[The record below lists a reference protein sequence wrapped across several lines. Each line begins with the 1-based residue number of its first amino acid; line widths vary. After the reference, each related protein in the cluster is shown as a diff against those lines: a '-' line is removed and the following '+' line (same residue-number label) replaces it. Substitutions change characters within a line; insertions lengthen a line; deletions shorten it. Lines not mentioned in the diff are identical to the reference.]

1 MFKSLYF
8 KIVLILLIFIVAV
21 MCAVSAILMNGVSS
35 YFAGQFSV
43 QMEECFGKETILYGE
58 LQEAAK
64 DVQDAAGMKEIL
76 SSYGSI
82 LGIDAYRNYYVL
94 DGDGNMLT
102 GSDAKLGA
110 QLEITPNLLSAMDGR
125 YDNRIISGTEYADW
139 ALPLAEGEVIVYVK
153 DSLEEVQQLNQ
164 VIFSIIIQAM
174 FVGILIA
181 ILLSFFLAKA
191 ITSPIQRLTWGTR
204 LVAEGDFTQPIEVNS
219 RDELG
224 ILTENFN
231 YMKDQLK
238 DTLDEVSG
246 EREKLRT
253 VLACMRDAVFTFSA
267 GGKLL
272 HWNDSAAQLYR
283 NSFGQEGDAVLDTC
297 LEEMDIPLQREN
309 GRLRLTSPDAAV
321 ERSQD
326 GFVFRDRIFAG
337 RVFDVSFGVIRYAEG
352 RKKVPGCILIAH
364 DVTGRYELDESR
376 REFVANV
383 SHELR
388 TPLTSIKGATET
400 VLSDPEMDEEMR
412 EYFLDMILSE
422 SDRMT
427 RIVSDLLVLSRL
439 DNKRTKWQVELF
451 DMPSSVRRL
460 CEVMRTDLEAH
471 GHTISCTMEEDLP
484 MVTGDR
490 QRLEQV
496 VINIISN
503 AIKYTPEGGHIDV
516 ALFREGDRLVT
527 TVTDNGVGIPEEDIA
542 HIFERFYRVE
552 KSRTSDAGGT
562 GLGLAIAKELVEAH
576 GGQIS
581 IQSKLNEGTQVRI
594 ELPFVGKL
602 KPAEEE

>member
-1 MFKSLYF
+1 
-8 KIVLILLIFIVAV
+8 
-21 MCAVSAILMNGVSS
+21 
-35 YFAGQFSV
+35 
-43 QMEECFGKETILYGE
+43 
-58 LQEAAK
+58 
-64 DVQDAAGMKEIL
+64 
-76 SSYGSI
+76 
-82 LGIDAYRNYYVL
+82 
-94 DGDGNMLT
+94 
-102 GSDAKLGA
+102 
-110 QLEITPNLLSAMDGR
+110 
-125 YDNRIISGTEYADW
+125 
-139 ALPLAEGEVIVYVK
+139 
-153 DSLEEVQQLNQ
+153 
-164 VIFSIIIQAM
+164 
-174 FVGILIA
+174 
-181 ILLSFFLAKA
+181 
-191 ITSPIQRLTWGTR
+191 
-204 LVAEGDFTQPIEVNS
+204 
-219 RDELG
+219 
-224 ILTENFN
+224 
-231 YMKDQLK
+231 
-238 DTLDEVSG
+238 
-246 EREKLRT
+246 
-253 VLACMRDAVFTFSA
+253 
-267 GGKLL
+267 

-283 NSFGQEGDAVLDTC
+283 NSFGQEGDAVLDIC

-400 VLSDPEMDEEMR
+400 VLSDPEMEEEMR

-439 DNKRTKWQVELF
+439 DNKRTKWQVEVF

-503 AIKYTPEGGHIDV
+503 AIKYTPAGGPIDV
-516 ALFREGDRLVT
+516 ALFREDNRLVT

-581 IQSKLNEGTQVRI
+581 IHSKLNEGTQVRI
-594 ELPFVGKL
+594 DLPFVGKL

>member
-1 MFKSLYF
+1 
-8 KIVLILLIFIVAV
+8 
-21 MCAVSAILMNGVSS
+21 
-35 YFAGQFSV
+35 
-43 QMEECFGKETILYGE
+43 
-58 LQEAAK
+58 
-64 DVQDAAGMKEIL
+64 
-76 SSYGSI
+76 
-82 LGIDAYRNYYVL
+82 
-94 DGDGNMLT
+94 
-102 GSDAKLGA
+102 
-110 QLEITPNLLSAMDGR
+110 
-125 YDNRIISGTEYADW
+125 
-139 ALPLAEGEVIVYVK
+139 
-153 DSLEEVQQLNQ
+153 Q

-238 DTLDEVSG
+238 DTLDAVSG

-400 VLSDPEMDEEMR
+400 VLSDPEMD
-412 EYFLDMILSE
+412 
-422 SDRMT
+422 
-427 RIVSDLLVLSRL
+427 
-439 DNKRTKWQVELF
+439 
-451 DMPSSVRRL
+451 
-460 CEVMRTDLEAH
+460 
-471 GHTISCTMEEDLP
+471 
-484 MVTGDR
+484 
-490 QRLEQV
+490 
-496 VINIISN
+496 
-503 AIKYTPEGGHIDV
+503 
-516 ALFREGDRLVT
+516 
-527 TVTDNGVGIPEEDIA
+527 
-542 HIFERFYRVE
+542 
-552 KSRTSDAGGT
+552 
-562 GLGLAIAKELVEAH
+562 
-576 GGQIS
+576 
-581 IQSKLNEGTQVRI
+581 
-594 ELPFVGKL
+594 
-602 KPAEEE
+602 